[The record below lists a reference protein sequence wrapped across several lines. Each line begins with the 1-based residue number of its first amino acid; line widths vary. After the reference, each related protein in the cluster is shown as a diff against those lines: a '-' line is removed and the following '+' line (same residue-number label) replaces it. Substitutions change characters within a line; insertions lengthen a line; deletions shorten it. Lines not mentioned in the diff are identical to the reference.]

1 MNLIS
6 KLIISFSLLF
16 VVGCASNDMRVEYSY
31 PKSLDER
38 ERDRIGSLASEPVYL
53 FREKTEKHQ

>member
-6 KLIISFSLLF
+6 KTIIFFSISLIS
-16 VVGCASNDMRVEYSY
+16 GCTERDMRIEYSY

-38 ERDRIGSLASEPVYL
+38 ENDRIGSLASEPIYL
-53 FREKTEKHQ
+53 FREKNNKQE